1 MDKSLLKSCRYYKG
15 EPSNP
20 YEGKDPNK
28 AMLWSYEQMWVR
40 DAERG
45 LSPADSGTLEDYEAY
60 GLKSFNADDGVPIS
74 LKAFLFNRF
83 MHWQGATV
91 WKPTG
96 KGSNASIVGSTWVN
110 KKRGLCAL
118 FSFVVT

>member
-28 AMLWSYEQMWVR
+28 AMLWSYEQ
-40 DAERG
+40 
-45 LSPADSGTLEDYEAY
+45 SPADSGTLEDYEAY

-83 MHWQGATV
+83 MHWQGGNGMEADREGF
-91 WKPTG
+91 KRFYRRFYMG
-96 KGSNASIVGSTWVN
+96 K
-110 KKRGLCAL
+110 
-118 FSFVVT
+118 

>member
-45 LSPADSGTLEDYEAY
+45 LSPADSGTLEDYEA
-60 GLKSFNADDGVPIS
+60 
-74 LKAFLFNRF
+74 FLFNRF
-83 MHWQGATV
+83 MHWQGGNGMEADREGF
-91 WKPTG
+91 KRFYRRFYMG
-96 KGSNASIVGSTWVN
+96 K
-110 KKRGLCAL
+110 
-118 FSFVVT
+118 